1 MSDSNE
7 TNSTGEPGTQGS
19 SRRRVLSAVG
29 GVSLTGPLAPGVD
42 VRWGTENERSDRVE
56 YVERLRHTNPKEV
69 RENGAKPER
78 EPVIDTI
85 SRDHWLVTE
94 TAHDARRSI
103 QKRIEQFTTDP
114 LIMTGV
120 TTITDGGQR
129 KKAITIDHVTRE
141 GPESTRSPDISFDR
155 LKGAVP
161 DTASGTVDGTTID
174 GIPVVSRNRTYHDT
188 ASCNGYNYT
197 DSFGDSMPG
206 GAKIEIGCGS
216 CSFGA
221 PAYDDSADER
231 RMLTGGHCL
240 NEGELV
246 QQPRCFGHGDGY
258 GDQVQDPQGADFATV
273 RAPDDHEGW
282 EIYKKR
288 LADDG
293 GDFYPD
299 RYISGRLND
308 STIKYNEGNKSYTVY
323 NHGARTGRT
332 SGYIKEIKTNSQGH
346 KVIWTSA
353 ENGGGDSGCP
363 IYKEYYNGSNYRVY
377 IAGISVWGAG
387 GDPGNDNCPYASS
400 GGNTMEYIED
410 QLGVTV

>member
-1 MSDSNE
+1 MSDASDK
-7 TNSTGEPGTQGS
+7 SSAGEPSANEST
-19 SRRRVLSAVG
+19 RRRVLSAVG
-29 GVSLTGPLAPGVD
+29 GVSLTGPLMPGVD
-42 VRWGTENERSDRVE
+42 IAWGPNTENSDRVE

-78 EPVIDTI
+78 EPVTDTI

-94 TAHDARRSI
+94 TAHDARASV
-103 QKRIEQFTTDP
+103 QESIEQLTTHP
-114 LIMTGV
+114 LVMTGV

-129 KKAITIDHVTRE
+129 KKAVTVDHITRE
-141 GPESTRSPDISFDR
+141 GEESVRSPDVSFDR
-155 LKGAVP
+155 LKGILP
-161 DTASGTVDGTTID
+161 DTVSGEVDGTTID
-174 GIPVVSRNRTYHDT
+174 GIPVVSREQTYYDTVSCDGYDYT
-188 ASCNGYNYT
+188 AS
-197 DSFGDSMPG
+197 FGNSIPG
-206 GAKIEIGCGS
+206 ASKIEIGCGS

-221 PAYDDSADER
+221 PAYDDSADQR

-240 NEGELV
+240 NEDDLV
-246 QQPRCFGHGDGY
+246 QQPACFTHGDGY
-258 GDQVQDPQGADFATV
+258 GDQVRDPSGADFASV
-273 RAPDDHEGW
+273 RAPDDHDGW

-308 STIKYNEGNKSYTVY
+308 STIKYNEGDTSYTVY

-332 SGYIKEIKTNSQGH
+332 SGHITEIKTNSDGH
-346 KVIWTSA
+346 KVVWTSA
-353 ENGGGDSGCP
+353 QNGGGDSGCP

-387 GDPGNDNCPYASS
+387 GDPGSDSCPYDKS